1 MAGNYLSAIVLL
13 NAWQDTV
20 GGDTA
25 APLIKPTQARF
36 LNRRT
41 GGRRVGE
48 ETRENETGKTGRGK
62 LSWGLWFYDSC

>member
-48 ETRENETGKTGRGK
+48 ETRENETGKDWEREIK
-62 LSWGLWFYDSC
+62 LGVMVL

>member
-41 GGRRVGE
+41 GGRRIGE
-48 ETRENETGKTGRGK
+48 ETRQNETGKDWEREIK
-62 LSWGLWFYDSC
+62 LGVMVL

>member
-1 MAGNYLSAIVLL
+1 MAGNYLSATVLL

-41 GGRRVGE
+41 GGRRIGE
-48 ETRENETGKTGRGK
+48 ETRENETGKDWEREIK
-62 LSWGLWFYDSC
+62 LGVMVL